1 MKYYAKLKSLNN
13 DIEEEA
19 LLSLG
24 EKEIYCF
31 IDSAPYPLIEGNIY
45 LVEINVSF
53 LDEEELS
60 EVSSINLSFNRVG
73 DTFSY
78 EIVGFLSG
86 DTLITDGVIFRDEIF
101 TEEFSFLNS
110 KYVAL
115 QPDRISVSFL

>member
-1 MKYYAKLKSLNN
+1 MKYYAKLVSLND

-19 LLSLG
+19 VLSLG
-24 EKEIYCF
+24 EKEICCF
-31 IDSAPYPLIEGNIY
+31 IDSAPYPLIEGDIY

-60 EVSSINLSFNRVG
+60 EAGSVNLSFDRVG
-73 DTFSY
+73 ETFSY

-86 DTLITDGVIFRDEIF
+86 DTLITDGIIFRDEF
-101 TEEFSFLNS
+101 FAEEFSFLNS

-115 QPDRISVSFL
+115 KPDRISVSFL

>member
-1 MKYYAKLKSLNN
+1 MKYYAKLISLNN

-19 LLSLG
+19 FLSLG

-31 IDSAPYPLIEGNIY
+31 IDSAPYPLIEGDIY
-45 LVEINVSF
+45 LVEINMTF
-53 LDEEELS
+53 LDEEQLS
-60 EVSSINLSFNRVG
+60 EAGSVDLSFDRIG
-73 DTFSY
+73 ETFSY

-86 DTLITDGVIFRDEIF
+86 DTLITDGIIFHDELF

-110 KYVAL
+110 KYVSL

>member
-13 DIEEEA
+13 VLEEEA

-60 EVSSINLSFNRVG
+60 EVSSVNLSFERVG
-73 DTFSY
+73 ETFPY
-78 EIVGFLSG
+78 EIVGFLFG
-86 DTLITDGVIFRDEIF
+86 DILITDGVIFRDELF
-101 TEEFSFLNS
+101 TKEFSFLNS